1 MKARGKPGFRF
12 AAVLTGFAV
21 ADSLVFRQSAAAL
34 NPLMHPRVSIIL
46 PTFRR
51 PEKTLRAVQSVLAQT
66 FAEWELI
73 VVASEEDRETVAA
86 IEEIGDE
93 RVRCLVE
100 ETNLAACA
108 ARNAG
113 IDAAHGPY
121 IALLDSDDELLPE
134 SIEKR
139 VANLENHPDA
149 ALVYSKIRYVMARGV
164 EAVGPEDAPADDEG
178 FVESLVLGKGLAT
191 SAMMAP
197 AYAMR
202 ECRFDETLSAFQ
214 DWDVA
219 LRLAQMGPVTFV
231 DLPLSIVHAEDE
243 TEGQRITFGFDP
255 RSAEHFVAKHRS
267 AFDAS
272 PRAEAA
278 VFYRAAMRAVRTGDR
293 ALAREHLLRALD
305 LHPAHG
311 KARTVLWM
319 TRLGLFRAL
328 PAALRLRWHWL
339 LRSQRLG

>member
-1 MKARGKPGFRF
+1 
-12 AAVLTGFAV
+12 
-21 ADSLVFRQSAAAL
+21 
-34 NPLMHPRVSIIL
+34 MHPRVSIIL
-46 PTFRR
+46 PTHRR
-51 PEKTLRAVQSVLAQT
+51 HEQTLRAVRSVLAQT
-66 FAEWELI
+66 FQEWELI
-73 VVASEEDRETVAA
+73 VVTSEEDRETVAA
-86 IEEIGDE
+86 IEELGE
-93 RVRCLVE
+93 GRVRCLVE
-100 ETNLAACA
+100 EKNLDACA

-113 IDAAHGPY
+113 IDVARGPY

-149 ALVYSKIRYVMARGV
+149 ALVYSKIRYVMARGA
-164 EAVGPEDAPADDEG
+164 ETVGPEDAPAEDEG
-178 FVESLVLGKGLAT
+178 FVESLILGKGLAT

-197 AYAMR
+197 AYALKQ
-202 ECRFDETLSAFQ
+202 CRFDETLTAFQ

-231 DLPLSIVHAEDE
+231 DLPLSIIHAEDE
-243 TEGQRITFGFDP
+243 TEGERITFGFDP
-255 RSAEHFVAKHRS
+255 RSAEHFVAKHRT
-267 AFDAS
+267 AFEAS

-293 ALAREHLLRALD
+293 ALAREYLIRSLG

-311 KARTVLWM
+311 KARAVLWM

-328 PAALRLRWHWL
+328 PAALRLRWQWL
-339 LRSQRLG
+339 LRIQRMG